1 MALSL
6 CSNLP
11 NSLHRQ
17 FNSARKNRNIR
28 QSMSRS
34 TYVSHWTSLSI
45 LCLRT
50 TSLLIKNVPTL
61 LSCSSAFYKFLNVH
75 CISIHLWHTQ
85 SAMRTMPDA
94 QPREHFCSK
103 LSLVKHHKN
112 PSDAWAQLLR
122 ETGRWIARCGLYLTT
137 AASCPLMTCAKIFT
151 ESVCES
157 WQGCHDSNEWANA
170 HIK

>member
-1 MALSL
+1 MLSL

-17 FNSARKNRNIR
+17 FNSARKSRNIR

-50 TSLLIKNVPTL
+50 TSLLIKNIPTW

-85 SAMRTMPDA
+85 SVMRTMPDA

-103 LSLVKHHKN
+103 LSLVKHAITSRNGQMNSVMRSVFNHCCFLPIDDLCKN
-112 PSDAWAQLLR
+112 LYRIGL
-122 ETGRWIARCGLYLTT
+122 WILAR
-137 AASCPLMTCAKIFT
+137 M
-151 ESVCES
+151 
-157 WQGCHDSNEWANA
+157 WQWQWMS
-170 HIK
+170 

>member
-1 MALSL
+1 MLSL

-50 TSLLIKNVPTL
+50 TSLLIKNIPTW

-85 SAMRTMPDA
+85 SVMRTMPDA

-103 LSLVKHHKN
+103 LSLVKHAITSRN
-112 PSDAWAQLLR
+112 GQIAW
-122 ETGRWIARCGLYLTT
+122 CGLFLTT

-157 WQGCHDSNEWANA
+157 WQGCDNGNEWANA